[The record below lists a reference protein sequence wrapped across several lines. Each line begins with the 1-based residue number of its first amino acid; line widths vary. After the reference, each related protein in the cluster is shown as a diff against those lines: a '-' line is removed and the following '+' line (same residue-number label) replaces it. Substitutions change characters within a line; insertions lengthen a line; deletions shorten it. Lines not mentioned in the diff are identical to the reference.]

1 MSNTSKTKTPP
12 PSGSP
17 PPRRPMRK
25 RIRLIRGAMKVAGV
39 GVLLTFWLPVAGLI
53 YLNMLVKPKGKS

>member
-1 MSNTSKTKTPP
+1 
-12 PSGSP
+12 
-17 PPRRPMRK
+17 MRK